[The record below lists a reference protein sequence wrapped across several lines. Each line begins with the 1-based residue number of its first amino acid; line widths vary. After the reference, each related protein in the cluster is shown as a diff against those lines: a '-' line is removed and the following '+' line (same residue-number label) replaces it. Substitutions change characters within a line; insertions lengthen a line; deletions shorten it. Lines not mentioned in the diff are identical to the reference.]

1 MNLGIPYNV
10 FYVDWL
16 DQASQ
21 DQYKTLSE
29 KYNAMKV
36 PFLGNMADT
45 YRHCAQLSSTEWFF
59 LLNGSTDYSNF
70 DFNYYLD
77 PWQAQYLH
85 VFGNGTWLG
94 SKSHAARMDPNE
106 NYIEAFSDL
115 HFVNADLKSNCHL
128 LDIVYISN
136 GEPQAEKHYQHLLK
150 TARSGNKIH
159 RIDGVNGRTAAYQ
172 AAANVSD
179 TAWFFAVF
187 AKLEVDPDFDWHWKP
202 EPIKGPMHYIFYA
215 RNPVNNLEYGHMA
228 MVAYNKSLTL
238 GTEYTGLDFVMT
250 KPHNILP
257 IPSGIAYYDQDAII
271 TWRTAFRE
279 CLKLKLNG
287 SEESIDR
294 LTAWLTVGQG
304 QFGKWSTAGAQDAV
318 DYYDSVNGEFDKLIL
333 SYDWDWLNQYFQQKY
348 NPQLTLQ

>member
-115 HFVNADLKSNCHL
+115 HFVKADLKPTCNL

-136 GEPQAEKHYQHLLK
+136 GEPLAEYHYQYLLK
-150 TARSGNKIH
+150 TVKTKNKIH
-159 RIDGVNGRTAAYQ
+159 RIDRINGRTEAYK
-172 AAANVSD
+172 AAA
-179 TAWFFAVF
+179 TASTTPWFFTVF
-187 AKLEVDPDFDWHWKP
+187 AKLEVNPAFDWTWLP
-202 EPIKGPMHYIFYA
+202 EADAGPEHYVFLA
-215 RNPVNNLEYGHMA
+215 TNPVNNLCYGHMA
-228 MVAYNKSLTL
+228 MIAYNKMLTL
-238 GTEYTGLDFVMT
+238 ETDSTGLDFTMS
-250 KPHNILP
+250 KPHRT
-257 IPSGIAYYDQDAII
+257 IPVISGTARYDQNEIV

-279 CLKLKLNG
+279 VIKLKEHLKYRQDPDASHKVHSWVSVGYGPYGEWSIRGADDAMEYFDQVQGNFEMLKLSYNWQ
-287 SEESIDR
+287 
-294 LTAWLTVGQG
+294 WL
-304 QFGKWSTAGAQDAV
+304 D
-318 DYYDSVNGEFDKLIL
+318 
-333 SYDWDWLNQYFQQKY
+333 QYFKRKY
-348 NPQLTLQ
+348 SL